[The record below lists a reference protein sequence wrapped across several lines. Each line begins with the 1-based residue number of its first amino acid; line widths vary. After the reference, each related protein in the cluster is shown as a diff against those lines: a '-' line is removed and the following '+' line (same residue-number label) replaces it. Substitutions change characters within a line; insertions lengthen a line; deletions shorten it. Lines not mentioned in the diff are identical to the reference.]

1 MLDLF
6 TNNKEDISFAESP
19 KALTA
24 AGQIR
29 RAGCAVPR
37 QRDTDFNCRY
47 AANLR
52 AASPVDYRSIA
63 DFLVLKT

>member
-6 TNNKEDISFAESP
+6 TNHEEDISFAESP

-24 AGQIR
+24 AGQVR
-29 RAGCAVPR
+29 RAGCAVSR

-47 AANLR
+47 AVNLR
-52 AASPVDYRSIA
+52 AAGQVDYRSIA